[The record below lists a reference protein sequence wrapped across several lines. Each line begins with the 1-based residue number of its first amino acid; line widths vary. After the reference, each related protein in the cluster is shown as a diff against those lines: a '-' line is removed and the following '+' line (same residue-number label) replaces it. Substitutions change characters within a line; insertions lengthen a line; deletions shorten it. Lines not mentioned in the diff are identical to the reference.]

1 MSKIL
6 SIFPI
11 PAFQDNYIWLIDT
24 NEGYIAVDPGDAN
37 PVIDKLGKSINKD
50 LTILITHHH
59 FDHTG
64 GVEKLKNQYNAKVIG
79 PYHSPFK
86 DLDTTV
92 KAGDS
97 FALYDLDITVNEVPG
112 HTLDHIFFLMS
123 EGENLHLFC
132 GDTLFSG
139 GCGRVFE
146 GTFEQMHASLCKIKS
161 LPNHTLV
168 YPTHE
173 YTLSNLNFALTV
185 EPNNSDLSTYEK
197 HCKNLRMQD
206 IPTLP
211 TSIGQELLINPFLR
225 DESIEIKNT
234 LEYVHNMECLS
245 PVDVFSGLRQWKDS
259 F

>member
-1 MSKIL
+1 
-6 SIFPI
+6 
-11 PAFQDNYIWLIDT
+11 
-24 NEGYIAVDPGDAN
+24 
-37 PVIDKLGKSINKD
+37 
-50 LTILITHHH
+50 
-59 FDHTG
+59 
-64 GVEKLKNQYNAKVIG
+64 
-79 PYHSPFK
+79 
-86 DLDTTV
+86 
-92 KAGDS
+92 
-97 FALYDLDITVNEVPG
+97 
-112 HTLDHIFFLMS
+112 
-123 EGENLHLFC
+123 
-132 GDTLFSG
+132 
-139 GCGRVFE
+139 
-146 GTFEQMHASLCKIKS
+146 MHASLCKIKS
-161 LPNHTLV
+161 LPHHTLV